1 MTNVDY
7 SLRTYFQDKI
17 KDKEPNLFLT
27 TKTPGKSKVDSYSR
41 ACQSAQKRQPVIL
54 TRPEYE
60 KIGTQYPEFLDEAR
74 HAVYGTGP
82 EKYYYICPQY
92 WDTRT
97 NMPLSEKDMKDNNLY
112 SHIIDDTQKKL
123 TIDKYIYH
131 LNDHGKLNQ
140 YPNFIIKNG
149 QCAPCC
155 FNKHNTPKAKHQKQ
169 TCNQSFE
176 PPSKKSPDPSVNNK
190 AYTPN
195 KTMKLKKVREDT
207 TTFQP
212 ITPPQVQSDITTT
225 IKNIKKDI
233 KSTKEL
239 IKGSDYIKNADKF
252 PLDHTRLGFLPKPLT
267 NLFEVDISR
276 CMYIQ
281 DHKGVSSDYDC
292 ILRSGIVINRTQSF
306 LECIADMYGISI
318 DALKFRIYE
327 YLTIDNFIRVQNGN
341 LVNAFYDTDIDTS
354 AFLTDYNNARETSK
368 LYSVLILDDT
378 YSDQVMAY
386 NHIYFDKVFV
396 SYINF
401 IHNYLFK
408 TSTYVD
414 HTFMWDIILQLYDIN
429 LCIFEIKTVPSGQ
442 ETEEIVNML
451 CPPNRYSMQVLHPNL
466 KHDIA
471 FIIKKN
477 EYYEPVYIFRTFNK
491 ETKKIKFFND
501 KQTSVIYTVQLLKK
515 LIQNIGRNC
524 SVQETTNISV
534 YELYRALS
542 YKQYVVTHKVMD
554 YSTKII
560 GLRVSDRTQST
571 AVIPCLPNT
580 IIESDYNI
588 STIPIKLVTSDT
600 VWNSFIETVRFYNT
614 LFTTFGNSS
623 FVDKLPKLQYTLLD
637 ETRTFVVGFI
647 TQHNQLIEVTDR
659 VEYND
664 VIRDKYPE
672 YTGKFMTYME
682 EQAVSLT
689 TVTNVFS
696 KDLISDITHTDITR
710 NRISSEVLLETIQY
724 ALFRNIIKTW
734 IRKSPIYRPW
744 VFKLVEDGQ
753 EHIKNRTFTD
763 DVRAELMNNMISVL
777 DALSHDEEA
786 GHTIIFMDEV
796 PTGFIDTL
804 TSFDIDTAT
813 MVYLSK
819 QYHNDENYYIKIA
832 EEILFNNRMRKYILS
847 ETQLSFYK
855 QSFDVNSEEIL
866 LNELSINEYYDK
878 IDYHPLAKYT
888 KYSYY
893 DEVGQYG
900 EDANQIKDEYN
911 HIITN
916 DVIDVLCETPSYVTV
931 PSTSFVKRIMHTSIQ
946 PNIMQHVFS
955 CIYSIIEIIMSDMI
969 LYIPEFSAF
978 VKKTSGEIRADLT
991 KLYSTYDAN
1000 INITASI
1007 YRILTNEG
1015 KLNVIK
1021 YLKSINELTIS
1032 NIVNT
1037 PTYTLSLLDYW
1048 ILCIGYDIPAVVINE
1063 RLSMASRFS
1072 QSERFVW
1079 ICNRKKYTTI
1089 PERFFCIL
1097 GTGSIEVGEKKV
1109 YTLLSKST
1117 EGIDRLFTLEDFLPK
1132 MQDTLRDTFNKS
1144 IDVSEYINKFV
1155 ITPIKIHSKSPR
1167 RG

>member
-17 KDKEPNLFLT
+17 KDKEPSLFLT
-27 TKTPGKSKVDSYSR
+27 SKTPGKTKVDSYSR

-60 KIGTQYPEFLDEAR
+60 KIGAKYPEFLDEAR

-112 SHIIDDTQKKL
+112 QHIIDDTQKKL
-123 TIDKYIYH
+123 TADRYIYH
-131 LNDHGKLNQ
+131 LNDKGKLNM

-155 FNKHNTPKAKHQKQ
+155 FNKHNTPKVKHQKK
-169 TCNQSFE
+169 TCNQSFD
-176 PPSKKSPDPSVNNK
+176 PPSNPRSKSSVVHK
-190 AYTPN
+190 VTTPN
-195 KTMKLKKVREDT
+195 KTMKLKKARDDT
-207 TTFQP
+207 NTFQP
-212 ITPPQVQSDITTT
+212 ITPPPVHTDTTAII

-233 KSTKEL
+233 KNTKEL
-239 IKGSDYIKNADKF
+239 IKGSDYIKNPDKF
-252 PLDHTRLGFLPKPLT
+252 PLDPNRLGFLPKSLT

-281 DHKGVSSDYDC
+281 DHKGVASDYDC
-292 ILRSGIVINRTQSF
+292 ILRSGIVLNRNQSF
-306 LECIADMYGISI
+306 LECVADMYGISI

-327 YLTIDNFIRVQNGN
+327 YLTIDNFIKVQNGN
-341 LVNAFYDTDIDTS
+341 LVNAFYNTDIDTS
-354 AFLTDYNNARETSK
+354 AFLTEYDRARETSK
-368 LYSVLILDDT
+368 LYSVLILDDA
-378 YSDQVMAY
+378 YSDQVMSY

-396 SYINF
+396 SYVNF

-408 TSTYVD
+408 TTTYVD
-414 HTFMWDIILQLYDIN
+414 HTFLWDIILQLYDIN
-429 LCIFEIKTVPSGQ
+429 LCIFEIKPVTPGQ
-442 ETEEIVNML
+442 DGEEIVNML

-515 LIQNIGRNC
+515 LVQNIGRNC
-524 SVQETTNISV
+524 AVQETTNISV

-560 GLRVSDRTQST
+560 GLRVSDRLQNI

-600 VWNSFIETVRFYNT
+600 VWSTFTETVRFYNT
-614 LFTTFGNSS
+614 LVTAFGNSS
-623 FVDKLPKLQYTLLD
+623 FVEKLPKLQYSLLD
-637 ETRTFVVGFI
+637 ESGKFVVGFI
-647 TQHNQLIEVTDR
+647 TQHHQLIEVTDR
-659 VEYND
+659 LPYD
-664 VIRDKYPE
+664 ILQTRYPR
-672 YTGKFMTYME
+672 YPGKFMTYVE

-689 TVTNVFS
+689 TVTNVFT
-696 KDLISDITHTDITR
+696 KDLISDITHTDTTR
-710 NRISSEVLLETIQY
+710 TRISSEILLETIQY

-734 IRKSPIYRPW
+734 IRKSSVFRPW
-744 VFKLVEDGQ
+744 VFNLVAEGAS
-753 EHIKNRTFTD
+753 HIKNGTLTKQIKD
-763 DVRAELMNNMISVL
+763 ELMNNMITVL
-777 DALSHDEEA
+777 EALSHDEAA
-786 GHTIIFMDEV
+786 GNNIIFIDDV

-804 TSFDIDTAT
+804 TSFDIHTAST
-813 MVYLSK
+813 VYLSK
-819 QYHNDENYYIKIA
+819 QYTNDVNYFIKIA

-847 ETQLSFYK
+847 EMHISFYK

-878 IDYHPLAKYT
+878 IDYHPLSKYT
-888 KYSYY
+888 KYTYY
-893 DEVGQYG
+893 DEVGQSG
-900 EDANQIKDEYN
+900 EDENKIKDEYN
-911 HIITN
+911 HIISN
-916 DVIDVLCETPSYVTV
+916 DVIDILCETPSYVTV
-931 PSTSFVKRIMHTSIQ
+931 QSTSFVKRIMETSIQ
-946 PNIMQHVFS
+946 PNIMQHAFS

-969 LYIPEFSAF
+969 SYIPEFSGF
-978 VKKTSGEIRADLT
+978 VKKTSGEIRSDLT
-991 KLYSTYDAN
+991 KLYSTYDTN

-1007 YRILTNEG
+1007 YRILSNEG
-1015 KLNVIK
+1015 KLNIIK

-1032 NIVNT
+1032 NLVNT

-1063 RLSMASRFS
+1063 RLSMASRFN
-1072 QSERFVW
+1072 QADRFVW

-1097 GTGSIEVGEKKV
+1097 GTGSIEVGEKKI

-1117 EGIDRLFTLEDFLPK
+1117 DDIDRLFNITNFLPK
-1132 MQDTLRDTFNKS
+1132 MQDTLKDTFTKS
-1144 IDVSEYINKFV
+1144 MDVSEYINKFV
-1155 ITPIKIHSKSPR
+1155 ITPIKIHSK
-1167 RG
+1167 